1 MVLAE
6 LAVAFLLAAPQQ
18 RTVGCEEAIDTVW
31 FPHAG
36 SVQYPSQL
44 VLGSVS
50 APGRHVPQSS
60 PAGAPPWTHFSK
72 WGMVIRSGPGADVS
86 VSVPRAW
93 RDRLA
98 ISWGNAGHAVY
109 HTLRFRRCG
118 ADAGVG
124 TAYAGGFFLRREGGC
139 VPLRFR
145 VGTRTRLVWFG
156 IVRRC
161 R

>member
-1 MVLAE
+1 MPH
-6 LAVAFLLAAPQQ
+6 LLKW
-18 RTVGCEEAIDTVW
+18 VHG
-31 FPHAG
+31 
-36 SVQYPSQL
+36 
-44 VLGSVS
+44 
-50 APGRHVPQSS
+50 
-60 PAGAPPWTHFSK
+60 GAPVGDDCGTW
-72 WGMVIRSGPGADVS
+72 RPGADVS
-86 VSVPRAW
+86 VTVPRAW